1 MRAAAEVWAGR
12 PTKLTAATPAD
23 NKQRFMMMQK
33 SWRDFRCMLMV
44 VKGTQGEDVT
54 VHETRFKQQL
64 LHGIAWLCAFTCRL
78 PLMLLPPPML
88 VPPCGGLAAKFD
100 WSSTAL
106 AS

>member
-1 MRAAAEVWAGR
+1 
-12 PTKLTAATPAD
+12 
-23 NKQRFMMMQK
+23 
-33 SWRDFRCMLMV
+33 MLMI
-44 VKGTQGEDVT
+44 VKGTQGEDGT

-100 WSSTAL
+100 WSSAAL